1 MKGFDTNEISNEA
14 LNKVYAIAYPSWNSE
29 IVGALLEE
37 ATKELI
43 NNGVNKKNIFSKEV
57 PGAFELQLASKNL
70 ASKGNVD
77 VVIALG
83 AIIRGDTP
91 HFDYISKACIA
102 GLMSASLETNKPIIC
117 GVLTTDDIVQA
128 KKRSDPDQ
136 MNKGSEFALTAMHL
150 AATRYS

>member
-14 LNKVYAIAYPSWNSE
+14 LNKVYAIAYTSWNSE

-57 PGAFELQLASKNL
+57 PGAFELPLASKNL

-83 AIIRGDTP
+83 AIIRGCLLYTSPSPRD
-91 HFDYISKACIA
+91 
-102 GLMSASLETNKPIIC
+102 
-117 GVLTTDDIVQA
+117 
-128 KKRSDPDQ
+128 
-136 MNKGSEFALTAMHL
+136 
-150 AATRYS
+150 